1 MDGGAR
7 FQEEREGLV
16 KVKDDGLNGNEPLNF
31 KHLLFPGVKG
41 DKGDQGR
48 PGKDG
53 KQGERGE
60 KGRISMAD
68 MMMLN
73 VTKMYLINIP
83 LYLLQ
88 NQLFP

>member
-1 MDGGAR
+1 M
-7 FQEEREGLV
+7 F
-16 KVKDDGLNGNEPLNF
+16 F
-31 KHLLFPGVKG
+31 TGVKG

-60 KGRISMAD
+60 KGRTSMAD
-68 MMMLN
+68 MMMLH
-73 VTKMYLINIP
+73 VTEICLNKP

-88 NQLFP
+88 NPLFRII